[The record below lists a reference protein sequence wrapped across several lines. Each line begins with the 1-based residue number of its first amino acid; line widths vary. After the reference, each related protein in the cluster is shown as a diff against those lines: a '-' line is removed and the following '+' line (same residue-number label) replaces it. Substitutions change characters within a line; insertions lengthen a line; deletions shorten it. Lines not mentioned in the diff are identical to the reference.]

1 MEREPLCIVLWVN
14 AYTAGCEMM
23 ILIAILA
30 MMVSIW
36 IILIAILMKL
46 NDIFAEIRGN
56 RIMERWR
63 EELE

>member
-1 MEREPLCIVLWVN
+1 MEREPLCIVLWEN

-36 IILIAILMKL
+36 IILIAILIKVYE
-46 NDIFAEIRGN
+46 IFSEINYMRL
-56 RIMERWR
+56 WK
-63 EELE
+63 

>member
-1 MEREPLCIVLWVN
+1 MEREPLCIVLWEN

-23 ILIAILA
+23 ILIAIFA

-36 IILIAILMKL
+36 IMLIFILIKVYE
-46 NDIFAEIRGN
+46 IFSEIRSN

-63 EELE
+63 DELE

>member
-1 MEREPLCIVLWVN
+1 MEREPLCIVQWEN

-30 MMVSIW
+30 MLVSIW

-46 NDIFAEIRGN
+46 NDIFAEIKVN
-56 RIMERWR
+56 RIMEKWR
-63 EELE
+63 ELE

>member
-1 MEREPLCIVLWVN
+1 MEREPLCIVLWEN

-23 ILIAILA
+23 ILIAIFA

-46 NDIFAEIRGN
+46 NDIFAEIKVN
-56 RIMERWR
+56 RIMEKWR
-63 EELE
+63 ELE

>member
-1 MEREPLCIVLWVN
+1 MLWEN

-23 ILIAILA
+23 ILIAIFA

-36 IILIAILMKL
+36 IILITILMKL
-46 NDIFAEIRGN
+46 NDIFAEIKVN

-63 EELE
+63 DELE

>member
-1 MEREPLCIVLWVN
+1 MNILNLIGKMW
-14 AYTAGCEMM
+14 TAGCEMM

-46 NDIFAEIRGN
+46 NDIFAEIKVN
-56 RIMERWR
+56 RIMEKWK
-63 EELE
+63 E

>member
-1 MEREPLCIVLWVN
+1 MLWEN

-23 ILIAILA
+23 ILIAIFA

-36 IILIAILMKL
+36 IMLIFILIKVYEI
-46 NDIFAEIRGN
+46 DAEIKVN

-63 EELE
+63 DELE

>member
-56 RIMERWR
+56 RIMEKWR
-63 EELE
+63 E